1 MYTLPRFFPPSI
13 PPPIAAA
20 VPNGVNAFTRPS
32 MAFTPVV
39 PRSTKNFTK
48 SESTTVEDNCSTA
61 ELNCE
66 TLPEILSK
74 YLLFSSEAEP
84 TLSIACAVAFSAS

>member
-1 MYTLPRFFPPSI
+1 MPTFLNPATI
-13 PPPIAAA
+13 PPIAAV
-20 VPNGVNAFTRPS
+20 VPNGVNAFTMPS

-39 PRSTKNFTK
+39 PRSTKNFIK
-48 SESTTVEDNCSTA
+48 SESTIVEDKCSTA

-74 YLLFSSEAEP
+74 YLLFSSEADP

>member
-1 MYTLPRFFPPSI
+1 MFLIPANI
-13 PPPIAAA
+13 PPPNAR

-32 MAFTPVV
+32 IAFTPVV
-39 PRSTKNFTK
+39 PRSTNNFAK
-48 SESTTVEDNCSTA
+48 SESTTVEDNCSTT

>member
-1 MYTLPRFFPPSI
+1 
-13 PPPIAAA
+13 
-20 VPNGVNAFTRPS
+20 

-39 PRSTKNFTK
+39 PRSTNNFAK

-66 TLPEILSK
+66 TLPKILSK